1 MLDSRAAALPSVMRS
16 NAPSEAVSGRSAR
29 ARLALLALGVVYGD
43 IGTSPLY
50 ALRECF
56 AGHGLAVQHD
66 TVLGVVSLIFWSL
79 ASIVS
84 VKYLLYV
91 LEADNRG
98 EGGILALM
106 ALSLTG
112 QRTGWART
120 VILTLGVLGAAL
132 LYGDGAITPAIS
144 VLSAVEGLKLAVPS
158 FAGYVVPVTCLILVA
173 LFLFQRRGTAGVGR
187 IFGPIMLLWF
197 LVLAVLGLRHV
208 FAAPEIL
215 RAINPWYGV
224 KLLLAGPV
232 PSIGV
237 LGAVFLVVTGGEAL
251 YADLGHFGRRPIRLA
266 WMAVVWPAL
275 LINYFGQGALLLQH
289 PDAAENPFFRLAPGW
304 ALVPLVLLSTAAA
317 VVASQA
323 LITGVF
329 SLTRQAS
336 MLQLLPRVTVLHTS
350 AQQEGQIY
358 VPLVN
363 GMMLLVTIALV
374 TSFGSSSRLASAYG
388 IAVTLTMV
396 ITTLLAYAVAR
407 SRGWSA
413 ASALAVTLVFL
424 VIELPFLIANT
435 SKIGDGGW
443 LPLLF
448 GLVLA
453 LTMGTW
459 HHGRRLVARRFQQQ
473 LLPVS
478 AFLSIIDR
486 KAHVR
491 VPGTAV
497 FMTRSLEGT
506 PPALLHN
513 LDHNHVLHENVVLL
527 SIVTEPSPRVEESE
541 RLSIESLAPGL
552 WRLIGRY
559 GFLER
564 PDAPDLLLHS
574 GLINSLREATFFLGQ
589 EHLLVGESATLT
601 RWHMLFFTLLSRSA
615 QPATSFFNIPPTR
628 VLEVGIQLVL

>member
-1 MLDSRAAALPSVMRS
+1 
-16 NAPSEAVSGRSAR
+16 
-29 ARLALLALGVVYGD
+29 
-43 IGTSPLY
+43 
-50 ALRECF
+50 
-56 AGHGLAVQHD
+56 
-66 TVLGVVSLIFWSL
+66 
-79 ASIVS
+79 
-84 VKYLLYV
+84 
-91 LEADNRG
+91 
-98 EGGILALM
+98 
-106 ALSLTG
+106 
-112 QRTGWART
+112 
-120 VILTLGVLGAAL
+120 
-132 LYGDGAITPAIS
+132 
-144 VLSAVEGLKLAVPS
+144 
-158 FAGYVVPVTCLILVA
+158 
-173 LFLFQRRGTAGVGR
+173 
-187 IFGPIMLLWF
+187 
-197 LVLAVLGLRHV
+197 
-208 FAAPEIL
+208 
-215 RAINPWYGV
+215 
-224 KLLLAGPV
+224 
-232 PSIGV
+232 
-237 LGAVFLVVTGGEAL
+237 
-251 YADLGHFGRRPIRLA
+251 
-266 WMAVVWPAL
+266 
-275 LINYFGQGALLLQH
+275 
-289 PDAAENPFFRLAPGW
+289 
-304 ALVPLVLLSTAAA
+304 LLSTAAT

-363 GMMLLVTIALV
+363 GVMLLVTIALV

-388 IAVTLTMV
+388 IAVTLTML

-413 ASALAVTLVFL
+413 PCALGVTLAFL
-424 VIELPFLIANT
+424 AIELPFLVANT

-506 PPALLHN
+506 PPALMHN

-527 SIVTEPSPRVEESE
+527 SILTEPSPRVEESE

-559 GFLER
+559 GFLEQ

-615 QPATSFFNIPPTR
+615 QPATRFFNIPPAR

>member
-1 MLDSRAAALPSVMRS
+1 MFDSRAALLPAVAGHG
-16 NAPSEAVSGRSAR
+16 APRTTGSGTTR
-29 ARLALLALGVVYGD
+29 AQLALLALGVVYGD

-56 AGHGLAVQHD
+56 AGHGLAVERE
-66 TVLGVVSLIFWSL
+66 TVLGVVSLIFWAL
-79 ASIVS
+79 AAIVS

-112 QRTGWART
+112 QRSARMRT
-120 VILTLGVLGAAL
+120 AVLTLGVIGAAL

-144 VLSAVEGLKLAVPS
+144 VLSAVEGMKLVAPG
-158 FAGYVVPVTCLILVA
+158 FEGFVVPVTCLILVA

-197 LVLAVLGLRHV
+197 LVLAVLGVRQIV
-208 FAAPEIL
+208 GAPEIL
-215 RAINPWYGV
+215 AALNPWYALE
-224 KLLLAGPV
+224 LLVSGPV

-251 YADLGHFGRRPIRLA
+251 YADLGHFGRAPIRLA
-266 WMAVVWPAL
+266 WLVLVWPAL
-275 LINYFGQGALLLQH
+275 LLNYFGQGALLLQQ
-289 PDAAENPFFRLAPGW
+289 PDAAHNPFFRLAPGW
-304 ALVPLVLLSTAAA
+304 ALVPLVALSTVAT

-323 LITGVF
+323 LITGAF

-336 MLQLLPRVTVLHTS
+336 MLQVLPRVTVHHTS

-363 GMMLLVTIALV
+363 GGLLLVTIGLV
-374 TSFGSSSRLASAYG
+374 ISFGSSSRLASAYG
-388 IAVTLTMV
+388 IAVALTMV
-396 ITTLLAYAVAR
+396 VTTLLAFEVSR
-407 SRGWSA
+407 SRGWS
-413 ASALAVTLVFL
+413 SRRALAVTLGL
-424 VIELPFLIANT
+424 LAIELPFVAANL

-443 LPLLF
+443 LPLLLGF
-448 GLVLA
+448 LLA

-459 HHGRRLVARRFQQQ
+459 HHGRRLVERRFAQQ
-473 LLPVS
+473 LLPVKD
-478 AFLSIIDR
+478 FLSIVAR
-486 KAHVR
+486 KSHVR
-491 VPGTAV
+491 VSGTAA

-513 LDHNHVLHENVVLL
+513 LEHNKVLHENVVLL
-527 SIVTEPSPRVEESE
+527 SIVTEPTPRVPEKN

-552 WRLIGRY
+552 WRLVGRY
-559 GFLER
+559 GFLEQ

-589 EHLLVGESATLT
+589 EHLLVGDRASLT
-601 RWHMLFFTLLSRSA
+601 RWHMLFFTLLSRLA
-615 QPATSFFNIPPTR
+615 QPATRFFNVPPAR
-628 VLEVGIQLVL
+628 VMEVGIQLVL